1 MAAKRKAALPVQ
13 VGTLGKA
20 ASTTASNDTFPPV
33 ARQFYKLFVVA
44 MAVRGIISPK
54 FAQELLE
61 RKGVL
66 HD

>member
-1 MAAKRKAALPVQ
+1 MARKRKAALPSK

-20 ASTTASNDTFPPV
+20 ASTTATNNTLPPV

-44 MAVRGIISPK
+44 MAVRGIISAEL
-54 FAQELLE
+54 AQTFLE
-61 RKGVL
+61 RGGVL